1 MRSTTWPPVAP
12 AMPHT
17 YRMLTR
23 CPRWSGPVGAGAKR
37 VTGDA
42 GSTRG
47 SGVAVPVTAGTNSS
61 PPPSRPLSVPSSAV
75 ARSLVTAAVLRLDG
89 PGRGHDPPVDRQ
101 EVGLG
106 HRPAVR
112 HRDPEQHL
120 ALTLRVPD
128 RAPAGKRLRAAGPAP
143 EDRAFVE
150 QCHDPRVQ
158 LVDPIPDP
166 GELERG
172 IVALGVRRT
181 APGRVLAPPVVAH
194 PRASPKWA
202 ATWSSATR

>member
-1 MRSTTWPPVAP
+1 MRRTTWPPVAR

-61 PPPSRPLSVPSSAV
+61 PPRSRALSAPSSAV

-89 PGRGHDPPVDRQ
+89 ARRGHDPPVDRQ

-106 HRPAVR
+106 HRAAVR

-120 ALTLRVPD
+120 ALTLPVPD
-128 RAPAGKRLRAAGPAP
+128 RAPAGKGLGAA
-143 EDRAFVE
+143 
-150 QCHDPRVQ
+150 
-158 LVDPIPDP
+158 
-166 GELERG
+166 
-172 IVALGVRRT
+172 
-181 APGRVLAPPVVAH
+181 
-194 PRASPKWA
+194 
-202 ATWSSATR
+202 